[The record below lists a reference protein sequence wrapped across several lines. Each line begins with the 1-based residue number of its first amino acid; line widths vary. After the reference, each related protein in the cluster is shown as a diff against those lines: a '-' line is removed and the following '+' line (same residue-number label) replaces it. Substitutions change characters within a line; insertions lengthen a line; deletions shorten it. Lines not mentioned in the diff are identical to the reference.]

1 VLFTN
6 TDNPHAGSQ
15 HKHHQAKIKAE
26 DLGQLDIDVEL
37 LHMGSNFDPS
47 LFYKVS
53 EYIRT
58 VLYESCSESKER
70 LRIQPAQLFHC
81 TRSVMWCVQ

>member
-1 VLFTN
+1 MLFTN

-15 HKHHQAKIKAE
+15 HKQHKTRSKAA
-26 DLGQLDIDVEL
+26 DLGELDIDVEL

-53 EYIRT
+53 EYIST
-58 VLYESCSESKER
+58 VL
-70 LRIQPAQLFHC
+70 I
-81 TRSVMWCVQ
+81 